1 MAYVFSKISSQS
13 DTGATDTTFTP
24 SNPVHAVDDIIIHII
39 ANDLGNV
46 TITASAGWTEL
57 GTQSRQSNNRGA
69 VFYKKATSASE
80 ADPTF
85 TGDADGWAIVSLA
98 IRDADPTTP
107 IDDFAQ
113 NDIAGSTKTATCSA
127 ITTTSDDCLILRCLS
142 GWDVSNVYGY
152 APDLNNK
159 CVGFAIENI
168 TTQVHAYNQETAGSS
183 GTFDFDLCRS
193 DGGRTYTIGFKN
205 KTDGGIE
212 PKVVSGMNI
221 LEKRFGYYGVNAAT
235 LVLAN
240 LYDSITTLAGFSVSS
255 ATPIDPLTGGAVTTV
270 AGSDFGLAAIGTRL
284 RSSETLSNVVIGFT
298 FPYTGDLSGKK
309 LLFNLGTSTSGIGSL
324 GRIVILFDS
333 LGNYSAFN
341 HPRSEGR
348 AGAAAYPLFI
358 DESSPTIDTSG
369 TLDWTDIS
377 KIGVAFIKT
386 NTAANTSPIIS
397 LFSTVDTMVFSGCN
411 SARPITPAI
420 ISPWLENGIFF
431 GVSNL
436 QGSGQFL
443 TRVPIQIGDGTKT
456 TYFKAEAQSTE
467 LPSLYGK
474 GQFNWLLGDNSTDI
488 IIKTSA
494 SDDIDF
500 SASVFATSSPQD
512 FTIDA
517 TSSTSA
523 TFNFSGCSFVGWNV
537 TWLTGVDCDS
547 ASFIRCVNVDAKAAT
562 FTNCVIK
569 NSTSTTNAMK
579 VNNGASITDCSF
591 TKGDETYAINIQDAG
606 SYDLSNN
613 SYSGYTKPLY
623 VSATTGTVTIT
634 LAFGESQP
642 TYDSDGATVAFN
654 QPQSVG
660 SVTNIVAGSRIQVWN
675 TTTASEIA
683 NEIVAGTTYT
693 LNYDDGVEFTSGD
706 TVRIRLTQQAT
717 TTAYLEFQQ
726 STTVALA
733 GWSVLA
739 DQQADTVYN
748 GMGIDGSTVTKF
760 SADYIDN
767 EIDLDVASNFAM
779 SEFYPWWVYNMTTE
793 NGIREFYGAIEA
805 EDAANIKNDTT
816 VLGLHWDNT
825 TASNVYQTDNI
836 RFYRS
841 DGAYPVKDPTT
852 GGGGIDIVWKNQ
864 IFIAE
869 TTTSGLTAQES
880 ADLAIIKTRTGLIPA
895 TV

>member
-1 MAYVFSKISSQS
+1 MAYVFSTVVNQS
-13 DTGATDTTFTP
+13 DTGSSDSTFIPT
-24 SNPVHAVDDIIIHII
+24 NPIHDVDDIIMHII
-39 ANDLGNV
+39 TNDNGGT
-46 TITASAGWTEL
+46 TITEGTSGWTEI
-57 GTQSRQSNNRGA
+57 GTQSQRSGSRSA
-69 VFYKKATSASE
+69 IFWKKATTATT
-80 ADPTF
+80 ADPEF
-85 TGDADGWAIVSLA
+85 YGASDGWAIVSIA
-98 IRDADPTTP
+98 IRDADTTTP
-107 IDDFAQ
+107 IDVIAQ
-113 NDIAGSTKTATCSA
+113 TNEAGPVNQPVCPTAT
-127 ITTTSDDCLILRCLS
+127 TTTADCLILRCCC
-142 GWDVSNVYGY
+142 GWDAVGSYAYHDGTYKMLPIAFDNCSSIVSV
-152 APDLNNK
+152 K
-159 CVGFAIENI
+159 
-168 TTQVHAYNQETAGSS
+168 NQSVAGAT
-183 GTFDFDLCRS
+183 GTFTYDHSRS
-193 DGGRTYTIGFKN
+193 DGGNLYTIAIRN
-205 KTDGGIE
+205 KSGGGIE
-212 PKVVSGMNI
+212 PDFTSG
-221 LEKRFGYYGVNAAT
+221 LSYETRAFGQFGLSGSETTPTFTT
-235 LVLAN
+235 L
-240 LYDSITTLAGFSVSS
+240 YSSITTIGGVGVTSTAIVDTGNYDLINSGFNTS
-255 ATPIDPLTGGAVTTV
+255 ATRVRFSDATSGVIFGATFPHT
-270 AGSDFGLAAIGTRL
+270 ANLSGLKVIVNLAATFNVMAAIGRL
-284 RSSETLSNVVIGFT
+284 F
-298 FPYTGDLSGKK
+298 
-309 LLFNLGTSTSGIGSL
+309 
-324 GRIVILFDS
+324 ILFDS
-333 LGNYSAFN
+333 AGNWAAYNS
-341 HPRSEGR
+341 PLSEGK
-348 AGAAAYPLFI
+348 AISTAYPLFF
-358 DESSPTIDTSG
+358 DETSTPFDSSG
-369 TLDWTDIS
+369 TLDWTDIV
-377 KIGVAFIKT
+377 KIGFGAHKRGASTTIHGFALST
-386 NTAANTSPIIS
+386 FATLSPYI
-397 LFSTVDTMVFSGCN
+397 FTGCN
-411 SARPITPAI
+411 SARPITPA
-420 ISPWLENGIFF
+420 SLAPWMEQPGIV
-431 GVSNL
+431 GIANL
-436 QGSGQFL
+436 QGTGQL
-443 TRVPIQIGDGTKT
+443 LSRVSVQIGDGSTET
-456 TYFKAEAQSTE
+456 HFKAEAQSFE

-474 GQFNWLLGDNSTDI
+474 GQNNWAIGEGNIDVI
-488 IIKTSA
+488 IYTSA
-494 SDDIDF
+494 NDVIDF
-500 SASVFATSSPQD
+500 ASSIFATASSQN
-512 FTIDA
+512 FTINA
-517 TSSTSA
+517 SSSTSA
-523 TFNFSGCSFVGWNV
+523 SFDFSGCSLVGWDV
-537 TWLTGVDCDS
+537 TWLTGVDCDQ
-547 ASFIRCVNVDAKAAT
+547 AAFIGCANIDGKAAT
-562 FTNCVIK
+562 FSSCIIK
-569 NSTSTTNAMK
+569 SSTATTAAMK
-579 VNNGASITDCSF
+579 LNTGASVTDCNF
-591 TKGDETYAINIQDAG
+591 TKGDESYALNLQDAG
-606 SYDLSNN
+606 TYDLSNN

-623 VSATTGTVTIT
+623 ISATTGTVTIT

-706 TVRIRLTQQAT
+706 TVRIRLTRQAT

-726 STTVALA
+726 SATVALA